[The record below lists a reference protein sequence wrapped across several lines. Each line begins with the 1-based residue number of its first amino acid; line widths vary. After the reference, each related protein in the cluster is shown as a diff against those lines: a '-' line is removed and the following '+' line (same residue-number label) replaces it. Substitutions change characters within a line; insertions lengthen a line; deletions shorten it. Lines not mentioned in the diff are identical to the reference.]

1 MKREES
7 VNLLRRML
15 EIYSPSGK
23 EEAISSFI
31 EEELSSMGFESVR
44 RDVLGNVYGEIGS
57 GFFSILLCGH
67 MDTVPGWIPVEQR
80 DDRIFGRGAVDAKS
94 SLAAMIS
101 AAAML
106 KTEIRDEGRVI
117 VAGVVDEE
125 GKARGIR
132 QLLREGVKADC
143 AIFGEPSGLKNITFA
158 YKGRLEMRIL
168 CKTLTGHIG
177 AQHLFDNAIE
187 VSFDLW
193 KHLENVCRQHES
205 PHGLFYSLSPSLTGM
220 SSRRSMGGVPDRCL
234 LEVDLRLPPKFSSE
248 RAIQITKD
256 AIEKFLEG
264 KSRVS
269 VSLRIIDRVEPFVAR
284 RDTIVM
290 ESLKEAILEVTGEPA
305 RLLRKTGTGDM
316 NIFGAEMNVPVA
328 TYGPGNGKLSHTSCE
343 YIEIPEYLA
352 SIQVYKRA
360 IEKILGKARR
370 VSSNLDDQN

>member
-1 MKREES
+1 
-7 VNLLRRML
+7 ML

-23 EEAISSFI
+23 EERMASLI
-31 EEELSSMGFESVR
+31 EEELSSLGFRNVR
-44 RDVLGNVYGEIGS
+44 RDIVGNVYGEIGS

-67 MDTVPGWIPVEQR
+67 MDTVPGWIQVKQR
-80 DDRIFGRGAVDAKS
+80 DGRLYGRGAVDAKS

-106 KTEIRDEGRVI
+106 RSKIRDEGRVI

-132 QLLREGVKADC
+132 QLLREGLKVDC
-143 AIFGEPSGLKNITFA
+143 AIFGEPSGLKNVTFA
-158 YKGRLEMRIL
+158 YKGRLALQIA
-168 CKTLTGHIG
+168 CKTLTGHVG

-193 KHLENVCRQHES
+193 SCLKKAYSQHES
-205 PHGLFYSLSPSLTGM
+205 PHGLFYSLSPSLTKM
-220 SSRRSMGGVPDRCL
+220 SSRRSMGGVPDKCL
-234 LEVDLRLPPKFSSE
+234 LEIDLRLPPKFSSE
-248 RAIQITKD
+248 KAIQLTKD
-256 AIEKFLEG
+256 AIEKFLEE

-269 VSLRIIDRVEPFVAR
+269 VSLRIIDKVEPFVAR

-316 NIFGAEMNVPVA
+316 NIFGAEMGVPVA
-328 TYGPGNGKLSHTSCE
+328 TYGPGNGKLSHTRCE
-343 YIEIPEYLA
+343 YIEVSEYLA

-360 IEKILGKARR
+360 VEKILCKAQKASL
-370 VSSNLDDQN
+370 SS